1 MKKNPYS
8 FKLNINPDLK
18 KSSSFR
24 KDKSPDKNIIIDHK
38 NNTSRTTIECDYKQ
52 CVEQKVNNYSINQGQ
67 IQKSIQCLTKRH
79 ENKKSL
85 DLKRQ
90 NGTQF
95 LKSSQVQQSTR
106 QMINTQ
112 QMSSIKRQKNQSKQ
126 SISISNQNKSANL
139 AQYNE
144 SNNNFKPTQLQTYK
158 LISTHRQSKSSSSP
172 QRASIQAAQP
182 KQLQQKTLELQRQK
196 TLELQRQKTSEIQT
210 QKTSELQRQKSSEL
224 QRQKTLDF
232 QKQFN
237 LSPIIKT
244 LEQKSSCKPR
254 NKHNMDDTPKT
265 QYSKLFQ
272 NFQFSN
278 CYDDDEEDQSHIKN
292 IDLEFNLTDMTAS
305 MSELK
310 KQLSY
315 QKEIDY
321 SFSSFTNHSQTTPK
335 EKQRKI
341 SNEYDQILGDIYST
355 ESFECEDKSVGNEYN
370 QVEERLD
377 NKLKATQ
384 LLTSSSFQNDINIYY
399 SLENEL
405 SKKNLDK
412 SQIEK
417 KLHQEFLRNQLQK
430 NNQMPIA
437 STFLIEYNPKNKI
450 EQSSNQTIS
459 IIVLDQINEL
469 VSQENLASPILIS
482 SKFRE
487 CSVSR
492 RFSQIPSDLNL
503 DNTGQQNIKIQ
514 NEFSNTNNV
523 KACHIK
529 KPLLKFNYH
538 QTRQNSVPKILN
550 RQQSSNDECKI
561 F

>member
-1 MKKNPYS
+1 MKKNPFS

-18 KSSSFR
+18 NSASFR

-38 NNTSRTTIECDYKQ
+38 YNTSRTAIECDYKFYI
-52 CVEQKVNNYSINQGQ
+52 EQKGNNTNINNSYK
-67 IQKSIQCLTKRH
+67 QKSTQFLTKKY

-85 DLKRQ
+85 DLKGQ
-90 NGTQF
+90 DEIQF
-95 LKSSQVQQSTR
+95 LKKPQVQQSTR

-112 QMSSIKRQKNQSKQ
+112 QMNSIKRQKSQSKQ
-126 SISISNQNKSANL
+126 SLSISNQNKSANL
-139 AQYNE
+139 TYQNE
-144 SNNNFKPTQLQTYK
+144 SSNNFKPAQLQKYK
-158 LISTHRQSKSSSSP
+158 LNSTHKQSKSSSSP
-172 QRASIQAAQP
+172 LRASVQVAALP
-182 KQLQQKTLELQRQK
+182 KQQKQKTI
-196 TLELQRQKTSEIQT
+196 ELQRQKTSG
-210 QKTSELQRQKSSEL
+210 SQRYKLPDL
-224 QRQKTLDF
+224 QRQKTFDF
-232 QKQFN
+232 QKQLN

-244 LEQKSSCKPR
+244 LEQKCSCKQR
-254 NKHNMDDTPKT
+254 NKSNIEDTPNNT
-265 QYSKLFQ
+265 YSKFFQ
-272 NFQFSN
+272 NFQLN
-278 CYDDDEEDQSHIKN
+278 DCYDDDQEEEHQIDLKN

-310 KQLSY
+310 KQLSN

-321 SFSSFTNHSQTTPK
+321 SFSSYTNSSQTTPK

-341 SNEYDQILGDIYST
+341 SNQHDQILGDVYST
-355 ESFECEDKSVGNEYN
+355 ESFECEDKSIGNEYN
-370 QVEERLD
+370 QIEERLD

-469 VSQENLASPILIS
+469 VSQENLASPILMS
-482 SKFRE
+482 SNFNE
-487 CSVSR
+487 CNVSR
-492 RFSQIPSDLNL
+492 RFSQIPSEFHL
-503 DNTGQQNIKIQ
+503 DGIGGQQNNKIQ
-514 NEFSNTNNV
+514 KDTTNI
-523 KACHIK
+523 KAKANQIK
-529 KPLLKFNYH
+529 KPLLKLNN
-538 QTRQNSVPKILN
+538 QIRQNSVPKILN
-550 RQQSSNDECKI
+550 RAQNSNNDECKI